1 VTVRPLYPLLHLAQV
16 QVFGG
21 PHDGTTYPME
31 EIARLQI
38 GGFVKLF
45 DPVVAVAAYKAAA
58 EPYAPLA
65 GVSTYELKLERICP
79 MAEVRPI
86 LALAP

>member
-1 VTVRPLYPLLHLAQV
+1 MTVRPLYPLLHLAQV

-31 EIARLQI
+31 EVARMQI

-45 DPVVAVAAYKAAA
+45 DPVVAVYRASA

-65 GVSTYELKLERICP
+65 RTSTYELKLERLCP